1 MLGALRSL
9 LTGTR
14 KIDGLQASLVPP
26 DTMQGRALIAV
37 IAIMTFLASL
47 TAGGVIAVRTMASDW
62 TTSVAREMTIQIR
75 PTDGRD
81 INAEV
86 KKAADIARRTKGI
99 AEVQAYS
106 REESARLLEPWLG
119 SGLKLD
125 DMPVPSLIVLK
136 ISPDARPDLT
146 ALRRQLSEGVAGASL
161 DDHRGWT
168 DKLSQ
173 MANTFSLG
181 GTLILI
187 LVLAATV
194 LSVIFATRGAMAA
207 NAAIVEVLHFIG
219 AKDAFIARQFAR
231 HFLVLGLK
239 GGLIGA
245 GAASLTLLVLES
257 LMASG
262 RGALSAAQVE
272 ALLGGG
278 SLGVGGYLA
287 VMVLAPVVGVVAA
300 FTSRLTVFRTLH
312 AID

>member
-62 TTSVAREMTIQIR
+62 NTSVAREMTIQIR